1 MSPLA
6 WQDRG
11 QPLVSWF
18 SPPQSRSSRSSPA
31 PRAGRTSRCVWGA
44 ASPPQSPRAAWH
56 RSLETARRDDF
67 WQAGPP
73 VRVEGRWEAGGVL
86 RPSSPLRGWGLAPD
100 GQGGCVQE
108 GAGPRSFVGTKLHR
122 LLHAQRDHGL
132 WLHFSPSV
140 LSLNSVLPVRHLR
153 AKARGPQE
161 RKGDR
166 EAPWGPSFPRE
177 I

>member
-1 MSPLA
+1 M
-6 WQDRG
+6 
-11 QPLVSWF
+11 
-18 SPPQSRSSRSSPA
+18 
-31 PRAGRTSRCVWGA
+31 
-44 ASPPQSPRAAWH
+44 
-56 RSLETARRDDF
+56 
-67 WQAGPP
+67 
-73 VRVEGRWEAGGVL
+73 EAGGVL
-86 RPSSPLRGWGLAPD
+86 RPSSPLRGRGRAPA

-122 LLHAQRDHGL
+122 LLHAQRHRGL

-153 AKARGPQE
+153 VKARGPQE